1 MPAQVRVAVAPVPEA
16 DRTTEPAPSVTR
28 ALQRV
33 APVAV
38 MTSLVLSRT
47 PSPLGEMS
55 VVLAEAEAI
64 VGDTVSMVTA

>member
-1 MPAQVRVAVAPVPEA
+1 MPAPF
-16 DRTTEPAPSVTR
+16 VTR

-64 VGDTVSMVTA
+64 LGATVSIVTA